1 MTNVKLWFGAII
13 VIILLVLYVYTLAWA
28 IDLAVT
34 GPKPVEELPDGV
46 SRTMATVGGLV
57 SALVIAQ
64 LAVADPK
71 SPFKWPANPS
81 TGFWGKISD
90 WIVPVTKVVYVVV
103 WIVLGFAAFVV
114 GELWHPDKVV
124 PLTTVAQA
132 WLGLAVAA
140 GYAFFGLGPPA
151 N

>member
-13 VIILLVLYVYTLAWA
+13 VIILLVLYVYTLSWA

-34 GPKPVEELPDGV
+34 GPNTVEKLPEGV

-64 LAVADPK
+64 LAVTDPDE
-71 SPFKWPANPS
+71 PFKWPANPTS
-81 TGFWGKISD
+81 GVWGKISD
-90 WIVPVTKVVYVVV
+90 WIVPVTKTFYVLV

-114 GELWHPDKVV
+114 GELWHPGKVA
-124 PLTTVAQA
+124 PLTTFAQA

-140 GYAFFGLGPPA
+140 GYAFFGLKPPA

>member
-1 MTNVKLWFGAII
+1 MTNVKLWFGAIV

-28 IDLAVT
+28 IDLAIT
-34 GPKPVEELPDGV
+34 GTKPVEKLPDGV

-64 LAVADPK
+64 LAVTDPEK
-71 SPFKWPANPS
+71 PFKWPIIPS
-81 TGFWGKISD
+81 RGFWGTISD
-90 WIVPVTKVVYVVV
+90 WIVPVTKVFYVLV
-103 WIVLGFAAFVV
+103 WTVLGFAAFVV
-114 GELWHPDKVV
+114 GELWHPDKVA
-124 PLTTVAQA
+124 PLTTFAQA

-140 GYAFFGLGPPA
+140 GYAFFGLDPPA

>member
-13 VIILLVLYVYTLAWA
+13 VIILLVLYVYTLSWA

-64 LAVADPK
+64 LAVTDPK
-71 SPFKWPANPS
+71 EPLKSPANS
-81 TGFWGKISD
+81 LTGFWGEVSDWVVRITKISYV
-90 WIVPVTKVVYVVV
+90 IV
-103 WIVLGFAAFVV
+103 WMVLGFAAFVV
-114 GELWHPDKVV
+114 GELWYPDKVV
-124 PLTTVAQA
+124 PLTTFAQA

-140 GYAFFGLGPPA
+140 GYAFFGLEPPA

>member
-13 VIILLVLYVYTLAWA
+13 VIILLVLYVYTLWWA
-28 IDLAVT
+28 IELAVT
-34 GPKPVEELPDGV
+34 GPNPVEKLPEGV

-64 LAVADPK
+64 LAVTDPK
-71 SPFKWPANPS
+71 EPFKWPAIPS

-90 WIVPVTKVVYVVV
+90 WIVPVTKVVYVLF

-124 PLTTVAQA
+124 PLTTFAQA

-140 GYAFFGLGPPA
+140 AYAFFGLEPPA